1 MSRILRREL
10 RLGSLNPWRIGD
22 ISECDA
28 LAIGGGVPDRHVQK
42 HRVLVEGHEGGN
54 DQVRLIV
61 LDGSDK
67 ARHFVLQSLLSHF
80 GKLFHSWTVSRNRVR
95 RKLVLELGSP

>member
-1 MSRILRREL
+1 MTRILRREL
-10 RLGSLNPWRIGD
+10 RLRSLDPWRIGD
-22 ISECDA
+22 ISESDA
-28 LAIGGGVPDRHVQK
+28 LSIGGGVPDRHGQK
-42 HRVLVEGHEGGN
+42 HRILVEGHEGGN

-80 GKLFHSWTVSRNRVR
+80 GKLFHSWTVSRIQVHD
-95 RKLVLELGSP
+95 KLVLELVSP